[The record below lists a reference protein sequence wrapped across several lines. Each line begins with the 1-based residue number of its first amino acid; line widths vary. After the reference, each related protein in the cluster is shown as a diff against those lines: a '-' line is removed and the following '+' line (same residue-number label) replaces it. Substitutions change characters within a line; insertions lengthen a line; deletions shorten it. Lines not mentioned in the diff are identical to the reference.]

1 MYYYPH
7 HIGDFLRDTSR
18 LSDSQCMAYLRLIWS
33 YYDQEEPLPNQP
45 EKLAFQIGAD
55 PNDVRLILEHYFTLD
70 GDVYRHTRCDQEIAA
85 FREKSS
91 KARRSAE
98 TRWKYANALRTNSE
112 RIDMQPQSNRST
124 NAMRTHTESDANALR
139 PHSKRNTNAPVLDAN
154 QEPIKKEY
162 TPQVADLLPGVD
174 PAVLK
179 DFVAL
184 RKKLRAPITEVAA
197 KGLIRE
203 AEKAG
208 ITLTQ
213 ALTICCERSWRGF
226 NADWLKD
233 KKAKSDEFDWDEA
246 LRGAA

>member
-1 MYYYPH
+1 MHFYPH
-7 HIGDFLRDTSR
+7 HIGDFLRDTHS
-18 LSDSQCMAYLRLIWS
+18 LTPQESYWYLRLIWL
-33 YYDQEEPLPNQP
+33 YYETEKPLPDDVPNLCF
-45 EKLAFQIGAD
+45 KIGARGHEDTVRILLQNFFRFD
-55 PNDVRLILEHYFTLD
+55 PYLKS
-70 GDVYRHTRCDQEIAA
+70 HTHQRIDREIAKYQRKA
-85 FREKSS
+85 ASANRANQMRWASETDLKSEK
-91 KARRSAE
+91 K
-98 TRWKYANALRTNSE
+98 
-112 RIDMQPQSNRST
+112 
-124 NAMRTHTESDANALR
+124 SDTDQILT
-139 PHSKRNTNAPVLDAN
+139 KN
-154 QEPIKKEY
+154 QEPRTNKEH
-162 TPQVADLLPGVD
+162 TPQVADLLPDVD